1 MDLEILKQLQDLGY
15 SKDQAEKIVT
25 KDKVYFQSDV
35 DNIVAKSV
43 SGTKER
49 YEKNFI
55 SKTDYDLLLSEHNN
69 LKKEV
74 KQSEVLNSFKKL
86 SGNEK
91 FFNDFIKIHPELLET
106 ETKDMDTVMK
116 AKLSDSA
123 WALSNEKPNLQDY
136 GVSEKTS
143 TDRNESDGTIY
154 TKDWGA
160 WLSPKK

>member
-1 MDLEILKQLQDLGY
+1 MDLEIIKQLQDLGY

-143 TDRNESDGTIY
+143 TDRNESDRTIY
-154 TKDWGA
+154 TKDWVA